1 MAISNSSG
9 KAGFITRD
17 YAHAAKTFLAE
28 PGYVMS
34 PKLGF
39 LFHVVIS
46 FNPITSNVLN
56 VEKNIISA
64 LAKRVDLPKYT
75 VNVETL
81 NKYNWRERVQTRLTY
96 DPVNISFHDDSKNV
110 IRNLWLAYNSYYYAD
125 PNNSEVTNWAD
136 TLDVELAARTKRYGL
151 DNKQTVRFIDSIDI
165 YSMSNQ
171 TYTLYRL
178 VNPMVS
184 KFTFDNY
191 DYSDNSKVME
201 STLTVEYESVI
212 YKQGSTKDI
221 PHFGKN
227 SAFYDNDPSRLGAAE
242 LNSTTSQNPNNSPD
256 AVIQRQPNNISK
268 IAEPYPQIRSNPATV
283 SVSQFDAAKSVAA
296 NSLTGAQRFTFPTAR
311 EIENVSSLVDI
322 DAKNRNNNAGRIRSS
337 GIVVSNGSTIASNP
351 PSSIGIFEASA
362 NNASS
367 LLITARIP
375 DGLTSAERLAFT
387 RAFPPLPTTDSRT
400 RLPPYV

>member
-1 MAISNSSG
+1 MSISSASG

-17 YAHAAKTFLAE
+17 YAHAAKTFLPE
-28 PGYVMS
+28 PGYVMA

-46 FNPITSNVLN
+46 FNPSVSNSLN

-75 VNVETL
+75 VSVETL
-81 NKYNWRERVQTRLTY
+81 NKYNWRERVQTKLTY
-96 DPVNISFHDDSKNV
+96 DPVNITFHDDSKNV

-125 PNNSEVTNWAD
+125 PSNNDITNWAD
-136 TLDVELAARTKRYGL
+136 TLSYETSTRDKRYGL
-151 DNKQTVRFIDSIDI
+151 DNRQTVRFINSIDI

-171 TYTLYRL
+171 TYTLYSL

-184 KFTFDNY
+184 RFNLDNY
-191 DYSDNSKVME
+191 DYSENAKVME

-242 LNSTTSQNPNNSPD
+242 LNSTPTQNPNNSPEQ
-256 AVIQRQPNNISK
+256 VIQRQTNISS
-268 IAEPYPQIRSNPATV
+268 IAEPYPQVRSNPAQV
-283 SVSQFDAAKSVAA
+283 SLSQFDAAKSVAA
-296 NSLTGAQRFTFPTAR
+296 NSLTGSQRFTFPTAR

-322 DAKNRNNNAGRIRSS
+322 DARNRNSNAGRIRSS
-337 GIVVSNGSTIASNP
+337 GIVVSNGLTITSNP
-351 PSSIGIFEASA
+351 PSSNGIFESSA

-375 DGLTSAERLAFT
+375 DGLTASEQVAFAK
-387 RAFPPLPTTDSRT
+387 AFPPLPTTDSRT